1 MRRGGIHA
9 GKRVRV
15 DSEYLHV
22 FADCRPDSGHRGI
35 EANQLSGN
43 AICRDIAT
51 CHIIAPAM
59 LALNNISLRRGR
71 KVLFEHA
78 SLQLHAGQRMGVI
91 GANGCGKS
99 SLFAMLL
106 GELEPDDGE
115 LLLDPNDEIAHVA
128 QESPHGSG
136 SAVDYVMDGD
146 RELRAVQAA
155 IAEGESAADK
165 PDLHLLYER
174 LEAIDG
180 FSAEAR
186 ASQLLHGLGFAADEY
201 AKPVNAF
208 SGGWRMRLNLARAL
222 MCRSDILLLD
232 EPTNHLDLPAI
243 LWLERWLKRYEGI
256 LLVVS
261 HDRDFLDQVCT
272 RIAHIENQAIDLFT
286 GNYSQF
292 EALRAEKLAQQQAM
306 YARQQKEIK
315 HIQSYVDR
323 FRYKASKA
331 RQAQSR
337 IKMLE
342 RMERIAPAHVDS
354 PFRFHFFEPAKQ
366 PQHLLG
372 LTDVSAGYGDRVVL
386 DDINLNLSAGD
397 RLGLLGVNG
406 AGKSTLV
413 KALATGSTLLQGER
427 VISKDT
433 EIGYFAQHQLEL
445 LRPEQSPIDHL
456 RQVAPDDREQDH
468 RNYLGSFGFGG
479 ERIFEPVAPFSGGEK
494 ARLVLA
500 LMIRKAPNLLLLD
513 EPTNHLDLEMRQA
526 LSVALIE
533 YTGALVVISHDR
545 HLLRSVCD
553 DLLIVHDGVVER
565 FDQSLDDYPAWVRQ
579 QEEKAASAAAE
590 SPDEPPKSVSKKQQ
604 RQEQAALRRRLK
616 PLTDKV
622 RGVEQELAETRA
634 RLNELESRLA
644 DESIYQDPGRTD
656 ELKELIRAQAEAK
669 SAIEA
674 LEWDWLEAS
683 EQLEQAT

>member
-1 MRRGGIHA
+1 
-9 GKRVRV
+9 
-15 DSEYLHV
+15 
-22 FADCRPDSGHRGI
+22 
-35 EANQLSGN
+35 
-43 AICRDIAT
+43 
-51 CHIIAPAM
+51 M
-59 LALNNISLRRGR
+59 LVLANISLRRGR
-71 KVLFEHA
+71 KVLFEGA
-78 SLQLHAGQRMGVI
+78 SFQIHAGQRMGVI

-106 GELEPDDGE
+106 GELEADDGE
-115 LLLDPNDEIAHVA
+115 LALDARAEVAHVA
-128 QESPHGSG
+128 QESPHDHC

-146 RELRAVQAA
+146 RELRTVQAA
-155 IAEGESAADK
+155 IAEGEAAADN

-174 LEAIDG
+174 MEAIEG
-180 FSAEAR
+180 FTAESR
-186 ASQLLHGLGFAADEY
+186 TSRLLHGLGFAAEDY
-201 AKPVNAF
+201 TKPVNAF

-222 MCRSDILLLD
+222 MCRSDMLLLD

-272 RIAHIENQAIDLFT
+272 RIAQIENKTISLFT

-292 EALRAEKLAQQQAM
+292 ETLRAQQLSQQKAM
-306 YARQQKEIK
+306 YARQQKQIK
-315 HIQSYVDR
+315 HIQSYIDR

-342 RMERIAPAHVDS
+342 RMEQIAPAHVDS
-354 PFRFHFFEPAKQ
+354 PFRFHFIEPRKQ

-372 LTDVSAGYGDRVVL
+372 LMGATIGYGADIIL
-386 DDINLNLSAGD
+386 DNIDLNLSAGD
-397 RLGLLGVNG
+397 RIGLLGVNG

-413 KALATGSTLLQGER
+413 KALSTGSTLLSGER
-427 VISKDT
+427 ILSKDT
-433 EIGYFAQHQLEL
+433 KIGYFAQHQLEL
-445 LRPEQSPIDHL
+445 LRPEHSPIDHL
-456 RQVAPDDREQDH
+456 RDYAPDDREQDH
-468 RNYLGSFGFGG
+468 RNYLGRFGFSG

-500 LMIRKAPNLLLLD
+500 LMIRQGPNLLLLD

-553 DLLIVHDGVVER
+553 ELLIVHDGIVDR
-565 FDQSLDDYPAWVRQ
+565 FNRSLDDYPTWLRE
-579 QEEKAASAAAE
+579 QEEISEQAAAKWQDR
-590 SPDEPPKSVSKKQQ
+590 PARTVNKKQQ
-604 RQEQAALRRRLK
+604 RREQAQRRQRLK
-616 PLTDKV
+616 PLYDRV
-622 RGVEQELAETRA
+622 RDVEKELAANRS
-634 RLNELESRLA
+634 RLTELEARLA
-644 DESIYQDPGRTD
+644 DPSIYEDASRKD
-656 ELKELIRAQAEAK
+656 ELTQLIQDQAAAK
-669 SAIEA
+669 SVIET
-674 LEWDWLEAS
+674 LEWEWLEAS
-683 EQLEQAT
+683 ENLEQVT

>member
-1 MRRGGIHA
+1 
-9 GKRVRV
+9 
-15 DSEYLHV
+15 
-22 FADCRPDSGHRGI
+22 
-35 EANQLSGN
+35 
-43 AICRDIAT
+43 
-51 CHIIAPAM
+51 M
-59 LALNNISLRRGR
+59 LALTNISLRRGR
-71 KVLFEHA
+71 KVLIENA
-78 SLQLHAGQRMGVI
+78 SFQMHAGQRMGVI

-106 GELEPDDGE
+106 GELEPDGGE
-115 LLLDPNDEIAHVA
+115 LALDPKDEIAHVA

-146 RELRAVQAA
+146 HELRTVQAA
-155 IAEGESAADK
+155 IAEGEAAADQ

-174 LEAIDG
+174 METIDG
-180 FSAEAR
+180 FTAESR
-186 ASQLLHGLGFAADEY
+186 ASRLLHGLGFTDDQY
-201 AKPVNAF
+201 TKPVKEF

-272 RIAHIENQAIDLFT
+272 RIAHIENESINLFT

-292 EALRAEKLAQQQAM
+292 EALRAEQLAQQQSM
-306 YARQQKEIK
+306 YVRQQKQIK
-315 HIQSYVDR
+315 HMQSYVDR

-342 RMERIAPAHVDS
+342 RMEQIAPAHVDS
-354 PFRFHFFEPAKQ
+354 PFRFHFIEPKKQ

-372 LTDVSAGYGDRVVL
+372 LTDATVGYGDDVIL
-386 DDINLNLSAGD
+386 DNINLHLSAGD
-397 RLGLLGVNG
+397 RIGLLGVNG

-413 KALATGSTLLQGER
+413 KALSTGSTMLKGER
-427 VISKDT
+427 LLSKDT
-433 EIGYFAQHQLEL
+433 KIGYFAQHQLEL
-445 LRPEQSPIDHL
+445 LRPEHSPIDHL
-456 RQVAPDDREQDH
+456 RDYAPDDREQDH
-468 RNYLGSFGFGG
+468 RNYLGRFGFSG

-500 LMIRKAPNLLLLD
+500 LMIRQGPNLLLLD

-553 DLLIVHDGVVER
+553 ELLIVHDGVVER
-565 FDQSLDDYPAWVRQ
+565 FNRSLDDYPVWLKER
-579 QEEKAASAAAE
+579 EEESEQVAAKWQDAPE
-590 SPDEPPKSVSKKQQ
+590 KSVNKKQQ
-604 RQEQAALRRRLK
+604 RQEQAQRRQRLK
-616 PLTDKV
+616 PLYDKV
-622 RGVEQELAETRA
+622 RDVEKDLASQRSRLTELDA
-634 RLNELESRLA
+634 RLT
-644 DESIYQDPGRTD
+644 DESIYVDSGRKD
-656 ELKELIRAQAEAK
+656 ELTQLVQDQAAAR
-669 SAIEA
+669 SAIES
-674 LEWDWLEAS
+674 LEWEWLEAS
-683 EQLEQAT
+683 EKLEKAT

>member
-1 MRRGGIHA
+1 
-9 GKRVRV
+9 
-15 DSEYLHV
+15 
-22 FADCRPDSGHRGI
+22 
-35 EANQLSGN
+35 
-43 AICRDIAT
+43 
-51 CHIIAPAM
+51 M
-59 LALNNISLRRGR
+59 LALTNISLRRGR
-71 KVLFEHA
+71 KVLIENA
-78 SLQLHAGQRMGVI
+78 SFQMHAGQRMGVI

-106 GELEPDDGE
+106 GELEPDGGE
-115 LLLDPNDEIAHVA
+115 LALDPKDEIAHVA

-136 SAVDYVMDGD
+136 AAVDYVMDGD
-146 RELRAVQAA
+146 HELRAVQAA
-155 IAEGESAADK
+155 IAEGEAAADQ

-174 LEAIDG
+174 MEAIDG
-180 FSAEAR
+180 FTAESR
-186 ASQLLHGLGFAADEY
+186 ASRLLHGLGFTDEQY
-201 AKPVNAF
+201 AKPVKEF

-243 LWLERWLKRYEGI
+243 LWLERWLTRYEGI

-272 RIAHIENQAIDLFT
+272 RIAHIENESINLFT

-292 EALRAEKLAQQQAM
+292 EALRAEQLAQQQSM
-306 YARQQKEIK
+306 YVRQQKQIK
-315 HIQSYVDR
+315 HMQSYVDR

-342 RMERIAPAHVDS
+342 RMEQIAPAHVDS
-354 PFRFHFFEPAKQ
+354 PFRFHFIEPKKQ

-372 LTDVSAGYGDRVVL
+372 LTDATVGYGDDVIL
-386 DDINLNLSAGD
+386 DNINLHLSAGD
-397 RLGLLGVNG
+397 RIGLLGVNG

-413 KALATGSTLLQGER
+413 KALSTGSTMLKGER
-427 VISKDT
+427 LLSKDT
-433 EIGYFAQHQLEL
+433 KIGYFAQHQLEL
-445 LRPEQSPIDHL
+445 LRPEHSPIDHL
-456 RQVAPDDREQDH
+456 RDYAPGDREQDH
-468 RNYLGSFGFGG
+468 RNYLGRFGFSG

-500 LMIRKAPNLLLLD
+500 LMIRQGPNLLLLD

-553 DLLIVHDGVVER
+553 ELLIVHDGVVDR
-565 FDQSLDDYPAWVRQ
+565 FNHSLDDYPAWLKE
-579 QEEKAASAAAE
+579 QEDESEQAAAKWQDTPE
-590 SPDEPPKSVSKKQQ
+590 KSVNKKQQ
-604 RQEQAALRRRLK
+604 RQEQAQRRQRLK
-616 PLTDKV
+616 PLYDKV
-622 RGVEQELAETRA
+622 RDVEKLLASSRS
-634 RLNELESRLA
+634 RLTELEECLA
-644 DESIYQDPGRTD
+644 DEAIYADQDRKD
-656 ELKELIRAQAEAK
+656 ELTRLVRDQAAVK
-669 SAIEA
+669 SAIET
-674 LEWDWLEAS
+674 LEWEWLEAS
-683 EQLEQAT
+683 EDLEKAETPSA

>member
-1 MRRGGIHA
+1 
-9 GKRVRV
+9 
-15 DSEYLHV
+15 
-22 FADCRPDSGHRGI
+22 
-35 EANQLSGN
+35 
-43 AICRDIAT
+43 
-51 CHIIAPAM
+51 
-59 LALNNISLRRGR
+59 
-71 KVLFEHA
+71 
-78 SLQLHAGQRMGVI
+78 MGVI

-115 LLLDPNDEIAHVA
+115 LGLDAKLEIAHVA

-146 RELRAVQAA
+146 RELREVQAA
-155 IAEGESAADK
+155 IAAGEADADK

-174 LEAIDG
+174 MDTIDG
-180 FSAEAR
+180 FTSDSR
-186 ASQLLHGLGFAADEY
+186 ASRLLHGLGFAADEY
-201 AKPVNAF
+201 QKPVREF

-243 LWLERWLKRYEGI
+243 LWLERWLRRYEGI
-256 LLVVS
+256 LLIVS

-272 RIAHIENQAIDLFT
+272 RIAHIEHEEIRLFT

-292 EALRAEKLAQQQAM
+292 ESQRAEHLAQQAAM
-306 YARQQKEIK
+306 YTRQQKQIK

-337 IKMLE
+337 LKMLE
-342 RMERIAPAHVDS
+342 RMEQIAPAHVDS
-354 PFRFHFFEPAKQ
+354 PFRFRFFEPKKQ

-372 LTDVSAGYGDRVVL
+372 LTDAVFGYGE
-386 DDINLNLSAGD
+386 DIILKNIVLNLSAGD
-397 RLGLLGVNG
+397 RVGLLSVNG

-413 KALATGSTLLQGER
+413 KALSTGSTLLTGER
-427 VISKDT
+427 VLSKDT
-433 EIGYFAQHQLEL
+433 KIGYFAQHQLEL
-445 LRPEQSPIDHL
+445 LRPEHSPIDHL
-456 RQVAPDDREQDH
+456 RDYAPEDREQDH
-468 RNYLGSFGFGG
+468 RNYLGRFGFSG
-479 ERIFEPVAPFSGGEK
+479 ERIFEPVEPFSGGEK

-500 LMIRKAPNLLLLD
+500 LMIRQGPNLLLLD

-533 YTGALVVISHDR
+533 YSGALVVISHDR

-553 DLLIVHDGVVER
+553 ELLIVHDGILDR
-565 FDQSLDDYPAWVRQ
+565 FNRSIDDYPAWLKEQ
-579 QEEKAASAAAE
+579 DEKADQATAKWQEEPAKPAN
-590 SPDEPPKSVSKKQQ
+590 KKQQ
-604 RQEQAALRRRLK
+604 RQAEAQRRQRLK
-616 PLTDKV
+616 PFYDKV
-622 RGVEQELAETRA
+622 RNIEKSLGSSRATLVEFDE
-634 RLNELESRLA
+634 RLA
-644 DESIYQDPGRTD
+644 DEAIYSDPDRKD
-656 ELKELIRAQAEAK
+656 ELTQLVKDQAGVKAE
-669 SAIEA
+669 IET

-683 EQLEQAT
+683 EDLEKRD

>member
-1 MRRGGIHA
+1 
-9 GKRVRV
+9 
-15 DSEYLHV
+15 
-22 FADCRPDSGHRGI
+22 
-35 EANQLSGN
+35 
-43 AICRDIAT
+43 
-51 CHIIAPAM
+51 M
-59 LALNNISLRRGR
+59 LALTNIALRRGP
-71 KVLFEHA
+71 KTLFESA
-78 SLQLHAGQRMGVI
+78 SFQLHAGQRMGLI

-106 GELEPDDGE
+106 GELEPDEGE
-115 LLLDPNDEIAHVA
+115 LALDPKDEIAHVA

-146 RELRAVQAA
+146 RELRSVQAA
-155 IAEGESAADK
+155 IAEGEADADK

-174 LEAIDG
+174 MEAIDG
-180 FSAEAR
+180 FTAESR
-186 ASQLLHGLGFAADEY
+186 ASRLLHGLGFAADEY
-201 AKPVNAF
+201 TKPVREF

-256 LLVVS
+256 LMVVS
-261 HDRDFLDQVCT
+261 HDRDFLDEICT
-272 RIAHIENQAIDLFT
+272 RVAHIENETINLFT

-292 EALRAEKLAQQQAM
+292 ETLRAEQLSQQQAM
-306 YARQQKEIK
+306 YVRQQKQIK
-315 HIQSYVDR
+315 HMQSYVDR

-342 RMERIAPAHVDS
+342 RMEQIAPAHVDS
-354 PFRFHFFEPAKQ
+354 PFRFHFIEPEKQ

-372 LTDVSAGYGDRVVL
+372 LSDAAVGYGDATIL
-386 DDINLNLSAGD
+386 DNIELHLSAGD
-397 RLGLLGVNG
+397 RIGLLGVNG

-413 KALATGSTLLQGER
+413 KALSTGSTLLKGER
-427 VISKDT
+427 VLSKDT
-433 EIGYFAQHQLEL
+433 KIGYFAQHQLEL
-445 LRPEQSPIDHL
+445 LRPEHSPIDHL
-456 RQVAPDDREQDH
+456 RDYAPDDREQDH
-468 RNYLGSFGFGG
+468 RNYLGRFGFGG

-500 LMIRKAPNLLLLD
+500 LMIRQGPNLLLLD

-553 DLLIVHDGVVER
+553 ELLIVHDGIVDR
-565 FDQSLDDYPAWVRQ
+565 FNRSLDDYPAWLRE
-579 QEEKAASAAAE
+579 QEEKAEQALNKWQE
-590 SPDEPPKSVSKKQQ
+590 SPAKSVNKKQQ
-604 RQEQAALRRRLK
+604 RQEQAQRRKRLK
-616 PLTDKV
+616 PLYDKV
-622 RGVEQELAETRA
+622 RDVETD
-634 RLNELESRLA
+634 LESNRSRLA
-644 DESIYQDPGRTD
+644 ELEASLSDEAIYANPDRKD
-656 ELKELIRAQAEAK
+656 ELTQLVREQAAIK
-669 SAIEA
+669 SAIES
-674 LEWDWLEAS
+674 LEWEWLEAS
-683 EQLEQAT
+683 EQLEQAS

>member
-1 MRRGGIHA
+1 
-9 GKRVRV
+9 
-15 DSEYLHV
+15 
-22 FADCRPDSGHRGI
+22 
-35 EANQLSGN
+35 
-43 AICRDIAT
+43 
-51 CHIIAPAM
+51 M
-59 LALNNISLRRGR
+59 LALTNISLRRGR
-71 KVLFEHA
+71 KVLIENA
-78 SLQLHAGQRMGVI
+78 SFQMHAGQRMGVI

-106 GELEPDDGE
+106 GELEPDGGE
-115 LLLDPNDEIAHVA
+115 LALDPKDEIAHVA

-146 RELRAVQAA
+146 HELRAVQAA
-155 IAEGESAADK
+155 IAEGEAAADQ

-174 LEAIDG
+174 METIDG
-180 FSAEAR
+180 FTAESR
-186 ASQLLHGLGFAADEY
+186 ASRLLHGLGFTDDQY
-201 AKPVNAF
+201 TKPVKEF

-272 RIAHIENQAIDLFT
+272 RIAHIENESINLFT

-292 EALRAEKLAQQQAM
+292 EALRAEQLAQQQSM
-306 YARQQKEIK
+306 YVRQQKQIK
-315 HIQSYVDR
+315 HMQSYVDR

-342 RMERIAPAHVDS
+342 RMEQIAPAHVDS
-354 PFRFHFFEPAKQ
+354 PFRFHFIEPKKQ

-372 LTDVSAGYGDRVVL
+372 LTDATVGYGDDVIL
-386 DDINLNLSAGD
+386 DNINLHLSAGD
-397 RLGLLGVNG
+397 RIGLLGVNG

-413 KALATGSTLLQGER
+413 KALSTGSTMLKGER
-427 VISKDT
+427 LLSKDT
-433 EIGYFAQHQLEL
+433 KIGYFAQHQLEL
-445 LRPEQSPIDHL
+445 LRPEHSPIDHL
-456 RQVAPDDREQDH
+456 RDYAPDDREQDH
-468 RNYLGSFGFGG
+468 RNYLGRFGFSG

-500 LMIRKAPNLLLLD
+500 LMIRQGPNLLLLD

-553 DLLIVHDGVVER
+553 ELLIVHDGVVER
-565 FDQSLDDYPAWVRQ
+565 FNRSLDDYPVWLKER
-579 QEEKAASAAAE
+579 EEESEQVAAKWQDAPE
-590 SPDEPPKSVSKKQQ
+590 KSVNKKQQ
-604 RQEQAALRRRLK
+604 RQEQAQRRQRLK
-616 PLTDKV
+616 PLYDKV
-622 RGVEQELAETRA
+622 RDVEKDLASQRSRLTELDA
-634 RLNELESRLA
+634 RLT
-644 DESIYQDPGRTD
+644 DESIYVDSGRKD
-656 ELKELIRAQAEAK
+656 ELTQLVQDQAAAR
-669 SAIEA
+669 SAIES
-674 LEWDWLEAS
+674 LEWEWLEAS
-683 EQLEQAT
+683 EKLEKAT

>member
-1 MRRGGIHA
+1 
-9 GKRVRV
+9 
-15 DSEYLHV
+15 
-22 FADCRPDSGHRGI
+22 
-35 EANQLSGN
+35 
-43 AICRDIAT
+43 
-51 CHIIAPAM
+51 M
-59 LALNNISLRRGR
+59 LALTNIALRRGR
-71 KVLFEHA
+71 KVLIEKA
-78 SLQLHAGQRMGVI
+78 SFQIHAGQRMGVI

-99 SLFAMLL
+99 TLFAMLL

-115 LLLDPNDEIAHVA
+115 LSLDATDEIAHVA

-136 SAVDYVMDGD
+136 PAVDYVMDGD
-146 RELRAVQAA
+146 RELRDVQAA
-155 IAEGESAADK
+155 VSAGEADEDR

-174 LEAIDG
+174 MEAIDG
-180 FSAEAR
+180 FTAESR
-186 ASQLLHGLGFAADEY
+186 ASRLLHGLGFSADEY
-201 AKPVNAF
+201 KKPVKEF

-243 LWLERWLKRYEGI
+243 LWLERWLRQYEGI
-256 LLVVS
+256 LLIVS

-272 RIAHIENQAIDLFT
+272 RIAHIEHEEIRLFT

-292 EALRAEKLAQQQAM
+292 ESQRAEQLAQQSAM
-306 YARQQKEIK
+306 FTRQQKEIK

-337 IKMLE
+337 LKMLE
-342 RMERIAPAHVDS
+342 RMEQIAPAHVDS
-354 PFRFHFFEPAKQ
+354 PFRFHFLEPKKQ

-372 LTDVSAGYGDRVVL
+372 LTDAVVGYGDQIIL
-386 DDINLNLSAGD
+386 SDINLNISAGD

-413 KALATGSTLLQGER
+413 KALSTGSTLLDGDR
-427 VISKDT
+427 VLSKDT
-433 EIGYFAQHQLEL
+433 KIGYFAQHQLEL
-445 LRPEQSPIDHL
+445 LRPEHSPIDHL
-456 RQVAPDDREQDH
+456 RDYAPEDREQDH
-468 RNYLGSFGFGG
+468 RNYLGRFGFGG

-500 LMIRKAPNLLLLD
+500 LMIRQGPNLLLLD

-526 LSVALIE
+526 LSVAMIE

-553 DLLIVHDGVVER
+553 ELLIVHDGIVDR
-565 FDQSLDDYPAWVRQ
+565 FTRSLDDYPTWLKE
-579 QEEKAASAAAE
+579 QEEKTQEANTKWQDGPA
-590 SPDEPPKSVSKKQQ
+590 KQVSKKQQ
-604 RQEQAALRRRLK
+604 RQEQAQRRERLK
-616 PLTDKV
+616 PLYDIVKA
-622 RGVEQELAETRA
+622 VEKNLAGCRA
-634 RLNELESRLA
+634 RLDKHDASLA
-644 DESIYQDPGRTD
+644 DETIYSDASRKD
-656 ELKELIRAQAEAK
+656 ELKQLVKDQAATKAQ
-669 SAIEA
+669 IEA

-683 EQLEQAT
+683 EALEKAD